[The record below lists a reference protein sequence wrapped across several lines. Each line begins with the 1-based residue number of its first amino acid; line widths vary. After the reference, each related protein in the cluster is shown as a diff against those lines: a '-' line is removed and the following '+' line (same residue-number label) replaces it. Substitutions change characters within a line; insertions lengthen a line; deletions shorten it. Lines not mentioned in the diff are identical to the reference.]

1 MRYEILR
8 KKNEMGFWLQRTQ
21 MQNFERSTTFLI
33 EKGVYMEE
41 EQQQA
46 KLAIVIIKSQN
57 LYVQPF
63 LSHWNNFLK
72 KAQFSKTSSNI
83 LTFMQQQ
90 NISYVKII
98 EFQSIQ

>member
-46 KLAIVIIKSQN
+46 KLAIVIIQ
-57 LYVQPF
+57 
-63 LSHWNNFLK
+63 
-72 KAQFSKTSSNI
+72 
-83 LTFMQQQ
+83 
-90 NISYVKII
+90 
-98 EFQSIQ
+98 